1 KTISPGR
8 GEILRPR
15 MTVHQY
21 KRHPATLQFI
31 QVRFLEV
38 GIADNQAIYPAV
50 NQRLRALAVQ
60 IRQIE
65 RVRNRSI
72 IAALTGGFFNSLKDR
87 GQHKVLQSRH
97 YNADEFGAVSTQA
110 CRVRISL
117 IPT

>member
-1 KTISPGR
+1 V
-8 GEILRPR
+8 
-15 MTVHQY
+15 TVHQH
-21 KRHPATLQFI
+21 KRHPAALQFI
-31 QVRFLEV
+31 EVRFLKM

-65 RVRNRSI
+65 RVRNRGI
-72 IAALTGGFFNSLKDR
+72 IAALTGGFLNSLKDG
-87 GQHKVLQSRH
+87 GQDKVLQSRH

-110 CRVRISL
+110 CRVRVSL